1 MSFPR
6 SQLEQRSPAG
16 GEFSESAHRGP
27 STGDTAKPS
36 LLRDGRCVQ
45 SSVLSGRSCEATM
58 VEEMERSLN
67 ALNEA
72 VLVDY
77 K

>member
-1 MSFPR
+1 MSFTR

-16 GEFSESAHRGP
+16 GESGESEHRGP

-36 LLRDGRCVQ
+36 LLGDGRRVQ
-45 SSVLSGRSCEATM
+45 SSLLSGRSCEATI

-67 ALNEA
+67 ALNED

>member
-1 MSFPR
+1 MAS
-6 SQLEQRSPAG
+6 S
-16 GEFSESAHRGP
+16 GESEHRGP

-36 LLRDGRCVQ
+36 LLRDGRRVQ
-45 SSVLSGRSCEATM
+45 SSVLTGRSCEPTM
-58 VEEMERSLN
+58 VEEMERSLD

>member
-1 MSFPR
+1 MAKAPGRVRLKASN
-6 SQLEQRSPAG
+6 AY
-16 GEFSESAHRGP
+16 AHRKP
-27 STGDTAKPS
+27 STADTAKPPS
-36 LLRDGRCVQ
+36 LSDGRRVQ